1 MTTPDRLPTTGHL
14 LSTEQ
19 LSNQDSK
26 PKKKRKK
33 KAKAADLQEEEM
45 ENVAGGQDCK
55 LEFPGTGSDAS
66 EQVTGKEIVEGNLP
80 PAEKKKREKKP
91 KEKVGGKEPKEPK
104 TPKTPKIPKTPKE
117 AKEKKTKSSTPKAKT
132 PKKSRYELSLLAST
146 DGYSGHDGVFVLF
159 SIEQHW
165 SVRGFITE
173 GLRCFY
179 FNQQFFSSFC
189 QSIMLTLHV

>member
-1 MTTPDRLPTTGHL
+1 MTTPDRLPTTGQL

-45 ENVAGGQDCK
+45 ENAAGGQDGK
-55 LEFPGTGSDAS
+55 LEFPGTGSDAI
-66 EQVTGKEIVEGNLP
+66 EQVTGKEIVEGNLL

-132 PKKSRYELSLLAST
+132 PKKSRYELSFLVST
-146 DGYSGHDGVFVLF
+146 HSYSGHDGVFVLF
-159 SIEQHW
+159 SIEKHW
-165 SVRGFITE
+165 SVRGFKTE
-173 GLRCFY
+173 G
-179 FNQQFFSSFC
+179 
-189 QSIMLTLHV
+189 